1 MIIANPIYD
10 VTFKLLLEN
19 DRVAKFLIG
28 TILDC
33 KIVSLT
39 PTVIER
45 TKRDK
50 DSGNLTLFRMD
61 FAATIKN
68 NTGEEKRVLIEMQ
81 KAKHLADVTRFR
93 EYLGTEYIKSTL
105 PIISIYILGFNLSV
119 DSVAFSNSPIFRD
132 LRTGAQLHPHD
143 PFVEQ
148 LTHTA
153 YFVQAKRIKPSLNTR
168 LDKLLSIF
176 EQSNFISDGETMKD
190 YSLSVDDPELKET
203 LDILCYA
210 AADAETRK
218 ELDEEAYY
226 QRAMKQMFGKQYE
239 EMEKKAQEIAD
250 ARNKIE
256 AAERKTENAERETEA
271 ARRKTENA
279 ERETEAAR
287 RKAENA
293 ERETEAAWRKAEN
306 AERETEAA
314 RRKAENA
321 EREIE
326 ETRRDFVNELRKM
339 GKTTSEI
346 ATIVK
351 LTEAEVEK
359 I

>member
-1 MIIANPIYD
+1 
-10 VTFKLLLEN
+10 
-19 DRVAKFLIG
+19 
-28 TILDC
+28 
-33 KIVSLT
+33 
-39 PTVIER
+39 
-45 TKRDK
+45 
-50 DSGNLTLFRMD
+50 MD

-68 NTGEEKRVLIEMQ
+68 TIGEEKRVLIEMQ

-119 DSVAFSNSPIFRD
+119 DSVAFGNSPTFRD
-132 LRTGAQLHPHD
+132 LRTGERLHPHD

-153 YFVQAKRIKPSLNTR
+153 YFVQTKRIKPSSNTR

-176 EQSNFISDGETMKD
+176 EQANFISDGETMKD
-190 YSLSVDDPELKET
+190 YSLGVDDPELKET

-210 AADAETRK
+210 AADPETRK

-250 ARNKIE
+250 AKNKIE
-256 AAERKTENAERETEA
+256 AAERKVETAKRKVEAAKRKTEDAKRKTEAAERE
-271 ARRKTENA
+271 
-279 ERETEAAR
+279 
-287 RKAENA
+287 AENA
-293 ERETEAAWRKAEN
+293 RREAEAAKRGNEESTRKIV
-306 AERETEAA
+306 
-314 RRKAENA
+314 RK
-321 EREIE
+321 
-326 ETRRDFVNELRKM
+326 LRKNGM
-339 GKTTSEI
+339 TTSEI
-346 ATIVK
+346 AKIVE